1 MQRIRLRNLVLRQA
15 SGHIYMSKRSYHELT
30 DSETVKTGKVPLEPN
45 EHCEQETTVPWS
57 RFYGLK
63 FNAHAHFFS
72 LPAFLRSKVS
82 PVVQSSGPV
91 QWSRPANSYTLYIS
105 IHPCIPHTNMFR
117 S

>member
-57 RFYGLK
+57 RFYGVEVQC
-63 FNAHAHFFS
+63 AC
-72 LPAFLRSKVS
+72 AFLLIAGVSEVKGESSS
-82 PVVQSSGPV
+82 PVQ
-91 QWSRPANSYTLYIS
+91 
-105 IHPCIPHTNMFR
+105 
-117 S
+117 